1 MNRAD
6 ITRTRKP
13 QRSTSEGNCVTV
25 GQAPGT
31 IAVYDSK
38 QDATGPVLTVTG
50 VAWAAFLDAIKCPGS
65 KASSNA
71 CG

>member
-1 MNRAD
+1 MNRPDVTAA
-6 ITRTRKP
+6 RKP

-38 QDATGPVLTVTG
+38 QDATGPVLTITG
-50 VAWAAFLDAIKCPGS
+50 TAWTAFLATIK
-65 KASSNA
+65 
-71 CG
+71 